1 MDEESEMSHDRS
13 TARCFV
19 LLRAAAHA
27 SALLLFTSLAIQ
39 AQAPATLTP
48 AEQALAG
55 RVSEARLRTDL
66 TYLASDELAGRATPS
81 PGQEAA
87 ARYIAAAFQQAG
99 LEPAGDEG
107 YFQNS
112 SWKTTTVERR
122 GRTSLRLVPADQ
134 APPEAEGPV
143 IILRNVVG
151 LLRGS
156 DPVLRDEYVIVCAHY
171 DHLGIRSGATPDSIY
186 NGADDNGSGTVTV
199 MEMARAMA
207 ASGERPRRSI
217 LFITWFGEEIGLLG
231 SSWYAAHPA
240 VPLAQTV
247 GVVNLEMTGRTDGDG
262 GDQTNRVSFTGFD
275 FSDLPALFVPV
286 GQAMGIEVFKHE
298 QNSDRYFFA
307 SDNIALARTGVVAHT
322 ISGLFEYS
330 DYHRPGDEVSK
341 IDFADMTRTARLL
354 TVGVRRLADREQ
366 PPAWNAAKEQ
376 TAPFIEA
383 WKKLHGLISP

>member
-1 MDEESEMSHDRS
+1 MRD
-13 TARCFV
+13 TARPFA
-19 LLRAAAHA
+19 LFRA
-27 SALLLFTSLAIQ
+27 SVFTSVLCLLALFAVR

-48 AEQALAG
+48 AERALAD

-81 PGQEAA
+81 PGQETA
-87 ARYIAAAFQQAG
+87 ARYIAAAFQHAG
-99 LEPAGDEG
+99 LEPAGDED
-107 YFQNS
+107 YFQDS
-112 SWKTTTVERR
+112 SWKITTVERR
-122 GRTSLRLVPADQ
+122 GRTSRRPVPADQ
-134 APPEAEGPV
+134 APEVEGPLV
-143 IILRNVVG
+143 TLRNVVG

-171 DHLGIRSGATPDSIY
+171 DHLGIRSGAAPDSIY

-199 MEMARAMA
+199 MEMARALAM
-207 ASGERPRRSI
+207 SGDRPRRSI

-231 SSWYAAHPA
+231 SSWYAAHPV
-240 VPLAQTV
+240 VPLAKTV

-286 GQAMGIEVFKHE
+286 GEAMGIEVFKHE

-322 ISGLFEYS
+322 ICGLFEYP
-330 DYHRPGDEVSK
+330 DYHQLGDEVSK
-341 IDFADMTRTARLL
+341 IDFADLTRTARLL
-354 TVGVRRLADREQ
+354 TVGMRRLADRDQ

-376 TAPFIEA
+376 AAPFIEA
-383 WKKLHGLISP
+383 WRKLHGLISP

>member
-1 MDEESEMSHDRS
+1 MRD
-13 TARCFV
+13 TARPFA
-19 LLRAAAHA
+19 LFRA
-27 SALLLFTSLAIQ
+27 SVFTSVLCLLAPFAVR

-48 AEQALAG
+48 AERALAD

-81 PGQEAA
+81 PGQETA
-87 ARYIAAAFQQAG
+87 ARYIAAAFQHAG
-99 LEPAGDEG
+99 LEPAGDED
-107 YFQNS
+107 YFQDS
-112 SWKTTTVERR
+112 SWKITTVERR
-122 GRTSLRLVPADQ
+122 GRTSRRPVPADQ
-134 APPEAEGPV
+134 APEVEGPLV
-143 IILRNVVG
+143 TLRNVVG

-171 DHLGIRSGATPDSIY
+171 DHLGIRSGAAPDSIY

-199 MEMARAMA
+199 MEMARALAM
-207 ASGERPRRSI
+207 SGDRPRRSI

-231 SSWYAAHPA
+231 SSWYAAHPV
-240 VPLAQTV
+240 VPLAKTV

-286 GQAMGIEVFKHE
+286 GEAMGIEVFKHE

-322 ISGLFEYS
+322 ICGLFEYP
-330 DYHRPGDEVSK
+330 DYHQLGDEVSK
-341 IDFADMTRTARLL
+341 IDFADLTRTARLL
-354 TVGVRRLADREQ
+354 TVGMRRLADRDQ

-376 TAPFIEA
+376 AAPFIEA
-383 WKKLHGLISP
+383 WRKLHGLISP

>member
-1 MDEESEMSHDRS
+1 MRD
-13 TARCFV
+13 TARPFALFHASVLASV
-19 LLRAAAHA
+19 LLLLAPFTVRAQ
-27 SALLLFTSLAIQ
+27 T
-39 AQAPATLTP
+39 PATLTP
-48 AEQALAG
+48 AERALAD
-55 RVSEARLRTDL
+55 RVSETRLRTDL

-87 ARYIAAAFQQAG
+87 ARYIAAAFQNAG
-99 LEPAGDEG
+99 LEPAGDEN

-112 SWKTTTVERR
+112 PWKITTVERR
-122 GRTSLRLVPADQ
+122 GRISRRPVPADQ
-134 APPEAEGPV
+134 APEVEGPIV
-143 IILRNVVG
+143 TLRNVVG

-171 DHLGIRSGATPDSIY
+171 DHLGIRSGAAPDRIY

-207 ASGERPRRSI
+207 ASEDRPRRSI

-231 SSWYAAHPA
+231 SSWYAAHPV

-262 GDQTNRVSFTGFD
+262 GDQTNRISFTGFD

-286 GQAMGIEVFKHE
+286 GEAMGIEVFKHE

-322 ISGLFEYS
+322 ICGLFEYL
-330 DYHRPGDEVSK
+330 DYHQLGDEVSK

-376 TAPFIEA
+376 AAPFIEA
-383 WKKLHGLISP
+383 WRKLHGLISP

>member
-1 MDEESEMSHDRS
+1 MSHDRS
-13 TARCFV
+13 TVRLFD
-19 LLRAAAHA
+19 LLRASAFA
-27 SALLLFTSLAIQ
+27 SVLLLLASLAVQ

-48 AEQALAG
+48 AERALAD

-87 ARYIAAAFQQAG
+87 ARYIAAAFQDAG
-99 LEPAGDEG
+99 LEPVGDEG

-112 SWKTTTVERR
+112 PWKTTTVERR
-122 GRTSLRLVPADQ
+122 GRTSRRLVPADQ

-143 IILRNVVG
+143 ITLRNVVG

-171 DHLGIRSGATPDSIY
+171 DHVGVRAGAGPDSIY

-199 MEMARAMA
+199 MEMARALA
-207 ASGERPRRSI
+207 ASEDRPRRSI
-217 LFITWFGEEIGLLG
+217 LFIAWFGEEAGMLG
-231 SSWYAAHPA
+231 ASWYAAHPV
-240 VPLAQTV
+240 VPLARTV
-247 GVVNLEMTGRTDGDG
+247 AEVNLEMTGRTDGDG

-286 GQAMGIEVFKHE
+286 GEAMGIEVFKHE

-322 ISGLFEYS
+322 ISGLFEYP
-330 DYHRPGDEVSK
+330 DYHQPGDEVSR

-354 TVGVRRLADREQ
+354 TVGVRRLADRDQ
-366 PPAWNAAKEQ
+366 PPAWNAAREQ

-383 WKKLHGLISP
+383 WRKLHGLITP